1 MKELV
6 MSAVMEIGKV
16 MESKSTYNCM
26 VVKMMGMLELQVMS
40 MMESKLK
47 LVVKMMG
54 LVQLKTMQTVYVRIA
69 LALLFACCSTSS
81 TSSALSLASLWSAQN
96 ALTVT
101 IGLSSKLLS
110 EAGYILCFPLFSC

>member
-1 MKELV
+1 M
-6 MSAVMEIGKV
+6 

-26 VVKMMGMLELQVMS
+26 VVKMMGMEELQVMS

-47 LVVKMMG
+47 MVVKMI
-54 LVQLKTMQTVYVRIA
+54 TVYVRVA
-69 LALLFACCSTSS
+69 LALLFVGCSSSS
-81 TSSALSLASLWSAQN
+81 TSSALSLASLWSARN

-110 EAGYILCFPLFSC
+110 EAGYLCHPLFS

>member
-6 MSAVMEIGKV
+6 MSAVMKIGKV
-16 MESKSTYNCM
+16 MESKSTDNCM
-26 VVKMMGMLELQVMS
+26 AVKMMGMLELQVMS

-54 LVQLKTMQTVYVRIA
+54 LVQLKTIFV
-69 LALLFACCSTSS
+69 CCSSSS
-81 TSSALSLASLWSAQN
+81 TSSAFSLASLWSARN

-101 IGLSSKLLS
+101 IGLSAKLLS
-110 EAGYILCFPLFSC
+110 EAGYLCHIHPLFS

>member
-6 MSAVMEIGKV
+6 MSAVLEVVKV

-26 VVKMMGMLELQVMS
+26 AVKMMGMVELQVMS

-54 LVQLKTMQTVYVRIA
+54 LVQLKTM
-69 LALLFACCSTSS
+69 
-81 TSSALSLASLWSAQN
+81 
-96 ALTVT
+96 
-101 IGLSSKLLS
+101 
-110 EAGYILCFPLFSC
+110 